1 MANATNI
8 REMLEDI
15 ATLLLEHE
23 QEQREEILFQELDR
37 LCIYN
42 YSCYAIIFE
51 AQPSTFY
58 NDDLGEYAQTPNQ
71 LAYWILYDEFM
82 NLYSNLIY

>member
-1 MANATNI
+1 MSNAQNI

-37 LCIYN
+37 LCIYT

-51 AQPSTFY
+51 AQPPTFY
-58 NDDLGEYAQTPNQ
+58 NDDLGEYAQTPAQ

-82 NLYSNLIY
+82 ALYSNLIY

>member
-23 QEQREEILFQELDR
+23 QDQRETILFEELDR
-37 LCIYN
+37 LCIYT
-42 YSCYAIIFE
+42 YCCYAIIFE
-51 AQPSTFY
+51 AQPPTFY
-58 NDDLGEYAQTPNQ
+58 NDETGEHAQTPEQ

-82 NLYSNLIY
+82 MLYSKLIY